1 MDLSERGTATQRHP
15 WELARSIFFKRLIV
29 DKALDTR
36 SARSEPMRILDIG
49 AGDGW
54 FAQEL
59 INDLP
64 ETADITCW
72 DINYTF
78 DDLNEA
84 LPPRVHRT
92 TQRPLGSFDLI
103 LMLDVLEHIPD
114 DNQFLAESVVPMLA
128 STGSFVLSV
137 PAHQWLFSS
146 HDVALGHYRRYPPAV
161 ISELLG
167 RHFHLVSEGSL
178 FASLV
183 PIRGVQKLVE
193 MVTRNASHG
202 MDQLPTNQPAADQH
216 GEEEAIGLA
225 KWRLGGS
232 ATSVVTSVLAA
243 DGRLARALARRGR
256 RLPGLSY
263 WAVCTA
269 IVPALA

>member
-1 MDLSERGTATQRHP
+1 MDLSERGAALQRHP
-15 WELARSIFFKRLIV
+15 WELARSVFFKRLIL

-36 SARSEPMRILDIG
+36 PGRSEPMRILDIG

-64 ETADITCW
+64 ETAEVTCW
-72 DINYTF
+72 DINYTS
-78 DDLNEA
+78 DDLNEG

-92 TQRPLGSFDLI
+92 TERPLGSFDLV

-114 DNQFLAESVVPMLA
+114 DDQFLAESVVPILA

-146 HDVALGHYRRYPPAV
+146 HDVALGHYRRYAPAV
-161 ISELLG
+161 ISKLLG
-167 RHFHLVSEGSL
+167 RHFHIVSEGSL
-178 FASLV
+178 FTSLV
-183 PIRGVQKLVE
+183 PLRGVQKLVE
-193 MVTRNASHG
+193 KVGRNASHG
-202 MDQLPTNQPAADQH
+202 MNHVPTHQPAAEQQ
-216 GEEEAIGLA
+216 GTEEAIGLA
-225 KWRLGGS
+225 KWRLGTS

-243 DGRLARALARRGR
+243 DGRLGRALAQRGR

-263 WAVCTA
+263 WAVCRTA
-269 IVPALA
+269 RL